1 MYISKGYK
9 GEHCVYLTHPQTG
22 RKTKLSF
29 STVEK
34 VLTSYLAGKP
44 AEIESSF
51 KLDSF
56 KTEILQYAKMNLSSS
71 SLAIYSRCLNN
82 LIEVFGNLPL
92 KHITNKD
99 IETYKDKRALEVRK
113 TSVNVEIR
121 TLKAIFNIAVK
132 WEYINNN
139 PLKGI
144 KQFSIPEAEP
154 SVFST
159 SDISLI
165 ISLLPNQTLKNIV
178 LFASLTGCRLNEIL
192 NVQIKNINLAELH
205 LTIENKADFKT
216 KSRKNRR
223 IPISKKLAELL
234 EGIFKQD
241 GNIFTLFNPD
251 SYLFARDGKRF
262 TIDYISKQFKKALR
276 AGNFPD
282 RFHFHCLR
290 HTFITN
296 LIRSG
301 VNINHV
307 KEIAGH
313 SDIKTTMSYI
323 HLVTEDLREAVN
335 KI

>member
-9 GEHCVYLTHPQTG
+9 GEHCVYLTHPKTG

-29 STVEK
+29 STIEK
-34 VLTSYLAGKP
+34 VLLAYLEGKP
-44 AEIESSF
+44 AENETSVKLEGF
-51 KLDSF
+51 KS
-56 KTEILQYAKMNLSSS
+56 EVMQYAVNNLSSS
-71 SLAIYSRCLNN
+71 SQLIYSRCLNN

-99 IETYKDKRALEVRK
+99 IENYKDKRAQEVRK

-154 SVFST
+154 SVFTS
-159 SDISLI
+159 SDIALI
-165 ISLLPNQTLKNIV
+165 LSLLPSQTLKNIV
-178 LFASLTGCRLNEIL
+178 SFASLTGCRLNEIL
-192 NVQIKNINLAELH
+192 NLQIGDIDLNNRILVIRNK
-205 LTIENKADFKT
+205 ENFKT
-216 KSRKNRR
+216 KSRKNRT
-223 IPISKKLAELL
+223 IPISQKLLEVL
-234 EGIFKQD
+234 EGILFA
-241 GNIFTLFNPD
+241 GNILPLPD
-251 SYLFARDGKRF
+251 AYLFSRDSKPF
-262 TIDYISKQFKKALR
+262 TIDYVSKQFKKALR
-276 AGNFPD
+276 SGNFD
-282 RFHFHCLR
+282 ERFHFHCLR